1 MRYIAGNTLIFTR
14 AFTLIFL
21 LVVSGLIGVF
31 HICAERAL
39 ECRDPSSA
47 TSQNACPNKQPLLHM
62 AGMSVHNMEICKRNT
77 VVGGF
82 HVFRALLEKD
92 CKAQIVEVRSLP
104 IFTFD
109 SPEPINSISWF
120 NYSYSESV
128 SLPSVEKYVLN
139 ATLLI

>member
-1 MRYIAGNTLIFTR
+1 MVFTR

-21 LVVSGLIGVF
+21 LVSSGLIGVF
-31 HICAERAL
+31 HIYAKKVS
-39 ECRDPSSA
+39 ECRDTSSA
-47 TSQNACPNKQPLLHM
+47 SNRDACPNKQPSLFA
-62 AGMSVHNMEICKRNT
+62 AGTSVHNVKVCERHAD
-77 VVGGF
+77 VGGF

-92 CKAQIVEVRSLP
+92 SKAQILEVRSLP
-104 IFTFD
+104 FFTFD
-109 SPEPINSISWF
+109 SPEPTNSLSWL